1 MVPLAGLFLH
11 LQPVV
16 QLLLVLE
23 GRAVDPLQLGVLLVA
38 PEICTGDLEQ
48 FDAAGLH
55 VARAHHVGPGA
66 QIHELAVLEEAD
78 GLALRDVSQTL
89 HLEGLSLAL
98 EIGQRFGAGLD
109 GLLEDLVLLGDLPHL
124 LLDLGEVFRSEAV
137 LQVEIIVEAF
147 VRGRAD
153 VQQRIRPESQDR
165 RRQDVR
171 AGVTQAHQLIHL
183 LPLVER
189 LALNLGLGGFKLGL
203 LFVVHSGIGIGS
215 RWTQMK
221 AEGRRLWQLSGS
233 SPGCSF
239 RGLLRGWF
247 TGAGTSFWAQ
257 RDPGRRCSRA
267 GSFVEPPAPTR
278 RDRRNR

>member
-23 GRAVDPLQLGVLLVA
+23 GRAVDPLQLRVLLVA

-48 FDAAGLH
+48 LDAAGLH
-55 VARAHHVGPGA
+55 VARAHHMGPGA
-66 QIHELAVLEEAD
+66 QIHELAVLKEAD
-78 GLALRDVSQTL
+78 GLALRNVSQTL
-89 HLEGLSLAL
+89 NLEGLSLAL

-137 LQVEIIVEAF
+137 LQFEVVVEAF

-203 LFVVHSGIGIGS
+203 LFVVHSGIGIGC
-215 RWTQMK
+215 R
-221 AEGRRLWQLSGS
+221 
-233 SPGCSF
+233 
-239 RGLLRGWF
+239 
-247 TGAGTSFWAQ
+247 
-257 RDPGRRCSRA
+257 
-267 GSFVEPPAPTR
+267 
-278 RDRRNR
+278 